1 LNEFNLAELDNLEKR
16 ERHLSVLAAVIVLVM
31 AGGVALL
38 MYPLV
43 FVHPAPGEVWPLR
56 FAFIGF
62 CALSVLFVAYL
73 LDRHRM
79 VRKLKQHL
87 VIELKRNLELRY
99 QASADLLHSL
109 PDMNHFQDRLLME
122 FRRAS
127 NGQQPL
133 TLLVAQIKLPAQPA
147 DKNSETAALGEA
159 ARAISHHLRENDSMY
174 VFGKGLF
181 GLVLSETNTATAN
194 RIKSLIEETLRSAGA
209 AHQFSIET
217 HLWNYPDHVKS
228 AHELDDHVASLLPES
243 EAVGKV

>member
-1 LNEFNLAELDNLEKR
+1 MTEINLTELDSLEKR

-43 FVHPAPGEVWPLR
+43 FVHPEPGQVWTLR

-73 LDRHRM
+73 LDRHRT

-87 VIELKRNLELRY
+87 VAELKRNLELRQ

-109 PDMNHFQDRLLME
+109 PDINHFQDRLMME

-133 TLLVAQIKLPAQPA
+133 TLLVAQINLPANA
-147 DKNSETAALGEA
+147 SDKNSETAALGEA
-159 ARAISHHLRENDSMY
+159 ARAISRHLRESDSMY
-174 VFGKGLF
+174 VFGRGLF

-194 RIKSLIEETLRSAGA
+194 RIKAMIEETLRTSGA
-209 AHQFSIET
+209 IHKFTVET
-217 HLWNYPDHVKS
+217 HLWNYPEHVKS
-228 AHELDDHVASLLPES
+228 AHELEEHVAALQPETS
-243 EAVGKV
+243 FVGKM